1 MDHVRTTC
9 SLCEASCGAVMT
21 VEDGRIL
28 KVAADREDALS
39 GGFICAKGAAIPDL
53 EADPDRV
60 RTPLLRKNGELM
72 PVSWEEAYAFIDDRL
87 SAILAEHGPQATSV
101 YVGNAAAHNLNIITY
116 FEDLAKALG
125 TTNLF
130 TAASLD
136 QNPRQVMSGLL
147 YGDEFALYVPDIDRS
162 QLVWIMGANP
172 AESNGSMMVA
182 PGFLGR
188 MQKMHERGGRTVVFD
203 PRHTMT
209 ASRASEYVP
218 ITPSGDAAFLA
229 GVAHTLLKLGPPK
242 TTALSLVDD
251 VATIEEWLAP
261 FTPEAVAEAC
271 GIDAETIV
279 RLATELRETEAA
291 AVYGRLGTTTQL
303 FSSLTC
309 WLMDMVNI
317 FAGNLDVIGGSMF
330 PKPLLAQPNTIG
342 PSGVGAGFTV
352 GKWKSRVS
360 GAPEVVGQMP
370 MACMAEEMDTPGEGQ
385 IRALFCLAGNPITAS
400 PDTQRMAAAIDG
412 LDLLVCLDIYQG
424 ETASKADVV
433 LPSPPRLARANY
445 DAYLYRF
452 TVRNYGRYTQ
462 QYRPLETHE
471 RSDRE
476 TLLRLMA
483 IAQGHGWD
491 ADIDALEDA
500 TLAATVE
507 AMTLVPESA
516 IEGRDPAEIMT
527 ALSTLEPMERRM
539 DFGLRIGPFGDGF
552 GSRKGI
558 SLQTLKESPQG
569 VDCGPLVSR
578 LPESLR
584 TTSGR
589 IEAVHDIIGAELNR
603 LTRWL
608 GETRPRFTLIGR
620 RQLRSNNSW
629 FHNLKRMQHPTR
641 ECTAQINPLDAAKL
655 GVTSGDLLRVSTP
668 KAAIDI
674 PAEVSDTLSP
684 GVVSIPHG
692 WGHEMLD
699 GKLNVASANPG
710 VNVNRIVNYDDVDP
724 LTWNGRLNGM
734 PVDIAKLET
743 N

>member
-1 MDHVRTTC
+1 MEYVRTTC

-21 VEDGRIL
+21 VEDGKIL
-28 KVAADREDALS
+28 KVVADREDALS

-60 RTPLLRKNGELM
+60 RTPLLRKNGELQ
-72 PVSWEEAYAFIDDRL
+72 PASWEEAFTFIDQKL
-87 SAILAEHGPQATSV
+87 SQIMAEHGPQATSV

-116 FEDLAKALG
+116 FEDLARALG

-136 QNPRQVMSGLL
+136 QNPRQVVSGLL

-188 MQKMHERGGRTVVFD
+188 MQKLHERGGRTVVLD

-209 ASRASEYVP
+209 AARASEYVP

-229 GVAHTLLKLGPPK
+229 GVAHTLLKLGPK
-242 TTALSLVDD
+242 ESTALSLIDD
-251 VATIEEWLAP
+251 LEQIEKWLRP
-261 FTPEAVAEAC
+261 FTPEAVAAAC

-309 WLMDMVNI
+309 WLMDMVNL
-317 FAGNLDVIGGSMF
+317 FAGNLDAIGGAMF

-342 PSGVGAGFTV
+342 PSGVGEGFTV
-352 GKWKSRVS
+352 GKWTSRVS
-360 GAPEVVGQMP
+360 GAPEVVGQIP
-370 MACMAEEMDTPGEGQ
+370 MACMAEEMDTPGQGK

-400 PDTQRMAAAIDG
+400 PDTARMQAAIDG

-424 ETASKADVV
+424 ETASKADVI

-462 QYRPLETHE
+462 QYRPLEQHE

-491 ADIDALEDA
+491 ADIDALEEA

-507 AMTLVPESA
+507 VMTQVPESA
-516 IEGRDPAEIMT
+516 IEGRDPSEIMAELT
-527 ALSTLEPMERRM
+527 TLEPMERRM

-552 GSRKGI
+552 GSRDGI
-558 SLQTLKESPQG
+558 SLQSLKDSPQG
-569 VDCGPLVSR
+569 VDCGPLVPR
-578 LPESLR
+578 LPEALR
-584 TTSGR
+584 TKSGR
-589 IEAVHDIIGAELNR
+589 IEATHDIMGSELDR
-603 LTRWL
+603 LTTWL
-608 GETRPRFTLIGR
+608 SKPRPRFTLIGR

-629 FHNLKRMQHPTR
+629 FHNLAKMQHPTR
-641 ECTAQINPLDAAKL
+641 ECTAQINPDDAASL
-655 GVTSGDLLRVSTP
+655 GVASGDLVRVSTK

-674 PAEVSDTLSP
+674 PAEVTDTLSP

-692 WGHEMLD
+692 WGH
-699 GKLNVASANPG
+699 GKLSGKLTVAAANPG
-710 VNVNRIVNYDDVDP
+710 VNVNTIVDYDDVDP

-734 PVDIAKLET
+734 PVEIMKLEAS
-743 N
+743 

>member
-1 MDHVRTTC
+1 MDRVRTTC

-28 KVAADREDALS
+28 KVVADREDALS
-39 GGFICAKGAAIPDL
+39 GGFICTKGAAIPDL

-60 RTPLLRKNGELM
+60 RTPLLKKNEELV
-72 PVSWEEAYAFIDDRL
+72 PASWEEAYAFIDNRL
-87 SAILAEHGPQATSV
+87 SAILAEYGPQATSV

-188 MQKMHERGGRTVVFD
+188 MQKMHERGGRSVVFD
-203 PRHTMT
+203 PRRTMT
-209 ASRASEYVP
+209 ASRATEYVP

-242 TTALSLVDD
+242 TTALLLVDD
-251 VATIEEWLAP
+251 LATIEKWLSPFAP
-261 FTPEAVAEAC
+261 AAVADAC
-271 GIDAETIV
+271 GIDADTII
-279 RLATELRETEAA
+279 RLAKELRETEAA
-291 AVYGRLGTTTQL
+291 AVYGRIGTTTQL

-360 GAPEVVGQMP
+360 GAPEVVGQIP
-370 MACMAEEMDTPGEGQ
+370 MACMAEEMDTPGDGQ

-491 ADIDALEDA
+491 ADIDALEEA

-507 AMTLVPESA
+507 AMTQVPESA
-516 IEGRDPAEIMT
+516 IEGRNPAEIMT
-527 ALSTLEPMERRM
+527 ALSALEPMERRM

-552 GSRKGI
+552 GGREGI
-558 SLQTLKESPQG
+558 SLQTLKDSPQG
-569 VDCGPLVSR
+569 VDCGPLAPR
-578 LPESLR
+578 LPEALR
-584 TTSGR
+584 TKSGR
-589 IEAVHDIIGAELNR
+589 IEAVHDIIGTELDR

-608 GETRPRFTLIGR
+608 GEARPPFTLIGR

-629 FHNLKRMQHPTR
+629 FHNLQRMQHPTR
-641 ECTAQINPLDAAKL
+641 ECTAQINPQDAANL
-655 GVTSGDLLRVSTP
+655 GVQSGDLLRVSTP
-668 KAAIDI
+668 KAAIGI

-692 WGHEMLD
+692 WGHDRLD

-734 PVDIAKLET
+734 PVDIAKLEV

>member
-1 MDHVRTTC
+1 MENVRTTC
-9 SLCEASCGAVMT
+9 SLCEASCGAVMS
-21 VEDGRIL
+21 VQDGKIL
-28 KVAADREDALS
+28 KVVADREDALS

-60 RTPLLRKNGELM
+60 RTPLLRKNGELVS
-72 PVSWEEAYAFIDDRL
+72 VSWDEAYAFIDTRL

-188 MQKMHERGGRTVVFD
+188 MQKLHERGGRTVVFD
-203 PRHTMT
+203 PRRTMT
-209 ASRASEYVP
+209 AARVSEYVP

-229 GVAHTLLKLGPPK
+229 GVAHTLLKLGPPQ
-242 TTALSLVDD
+242 TTALSLIDD
-251 VATIEEWLAP
+251 FERIQGWLTP
-261 FTPEAVAEAC
+261 FTPDAVADAC
-271 GIDAETIV
+271 GIEADTIV

-291 AVYGRLGTTTQL
+291 AVYGRIGTTTQL

-309 WLMDMVNI
+309 WLMDVVNI
-317 FAGNLDVIGGSMF
+317 LAGNLDVVGGSMF

-360 GAPEVVGQMP
+360 GAPEVVGQIP

-385 IRALFCLAGNPITAS
+385 IRALFCLAGNPVTAS
-400 PDTQRMAAAIDG
+400 PDTERMQAAIDG
-412 LDLLVCLDIYQG
+412 LELLVCLDIYQG

-462 QYRPLETHE
+462 QYRPLEDHE

-483 IAQGHGWD
+483 IAQGNGWD

-500 TLAATVE
+500 TLAAMVE
-507 AMTLVPESA
+507 VMTQVPESA
-516 IEGRDPAEIMT
+516 IEGRNPTEIINT
-527 ALSTLEPMERRM
+527 LNGLEPMERRM
-539 DFGLRIGPFGDGF
+539 DFGLRVGPFGDGF
-552 GSRKGI
+552 GSREGI
-558 SLQTLKESPQG
+558 SLQTLKDSPQG
-569 VDCGPLVSR
+569 VDCGPLVPR
-578 LPESLR
+578 LPEALR
-584 TTSGR
+584 TKSGS
-589 IEAVHDIIGAELNR
+589 IEATHDIFGLELDR
-603 LTRWL
+603 LATWL
-608 GETRPRFTLIGR
+608 GEARPRFTLIGR

-629 FHNLKRMQHPTR
+629 FHNLAKMQHPTR
-641 ECTAQINPLDAAKL
+641 ECTAQINPDDAVHL
-655 GVTSGDLLRVSTP
+655 GIETGDLVRVSTQ

-674 PAEVSDTLSP
+674 PAEITDTLSP

-692 WGHEMLD
+692 WGHGGLT
-699 GKLNVASANPG
+699 GKLNVAAANPG
-710 VNVNRIVNYDDVDP
+710 VNVNSIVDYDDVDP

-734 PVDIAKLET
+734 SVEVAKLEVD
-743 N
+743 

>member
-21 VEDGRIL
+21 VEDGKIL
-28 KVAADREDALS
+28 KLAADREDALS

-53 EADPDRV
+53 EADPDRI
-60 RTPLLRKNGELM
+60 RSPLLRKNGKLQ
-72 PVSWEEAYAFIDDRL
+72 PASWEDAYAFIDGRL

-136 QNPRQVMSGLL
+136 QNPRQVVSGLL

-188 MQKMHERGGRTVVFD
+188 MQKMHERGGRSIVFD
-203 PRHTMT
+203 PRRTMT
-209 ASRASEYVP
+209 ADRASEYIP
-218 ITPSGDAAFLA
+218 IAPSGDAAFLA
-229 GVAHTLLKLGPPK
+229 GVAHTLLKLGPPE

-251 VATIEEWLAP
+251 LKQIAAWLTP
-261 FTPEAVAEAC
+261 FTPDAVADAC
-271 GIDAETIV
+271 GIDADTIV
-279 RLATELRETEAA
+279 RLATELQETEAA
-291 AVYGRLGTTTQL
+291 AVYGRIGTTTQH

-309 WLMDMVNI
+309 WLMDIINI
-317 FAGNLDVIGGSMF
+317 LAGNLDAVGGSMF

-342 PSGVGAGFTV
+342 PSGVGEGFTV
-352 GKWKSRVS
+352 GKWTSRVS
-360 GAPEVVGQMP
+360 GAPEVVSQIP
-370 MACMAEEMDTPGEGQ
+370 MACMAEEMDTPGDGQ
-385 IRALFCLAGNPITAS
+385 IRALFCLAGNPVTAS
-400 PDTQRMAAAIDG
+400 PDTKRMQAALDG

-424 ETASKADVV
+424 ETASKADVI
-433 LPSPPRLARANY
+433 LPSPPRLARPNY

-452 TVRNYGRYTQ
+452 AVRSYGRYTQ
-462 QYRPLETHE
+462 QYRPLDMHE

-483 IAQGHGWD
+483 IAKGHGWD
-491 ADIDALEDA
+491 ADIDALEEA
-500 TLAATVE
+500 ELAATVE
-507 AMTLVPESA
+507 VMTQVPQSA
-516 IEGRDPAEIMT
+516 IEGREPSEIMDMLR
-527 ALSTLEPMERRM
+527 ALEPGERRM

-552 GSRKGI
+552 GSRDGI
-558 SLQTLKESPQG
+558 TLQTLKDSPQG
-569 VDCGPLVSR
+569 VDCGALVPR

-584 TTSGR
+584 TRTGR
-589 IEAVHDIIGAELNR
+589 IEAAHGIFGEELER
-603 LTRWL
+603 LSAWL
-608 GETRPRFTLIGR
+608 GDPRPQFTLIGR

-629 FHNLKRMQHPTR
+629 FHNIEKLQHPTR
-641 ECTAQINPLDAAKL
+641 ECTAQINPGDADRL
-655 GVTSGDLLRVSTP
+655 GIASGDLVRVSTP
-668 KAAIDI
+668 KAAIEV
-674 PAEVSDTLSP
+674 PAEVTDALSP

-692 WGHEMLD
+692 WGHEKLE
-699 GKLNVASANPG
+699 GKLNVAAANPG
-710 VNVNRIVNYDDVDP
+710 VNVNTIVDYGDVDP
-724 LTWNGRLNGM
+724 LTWNGRVNGM
-734 PVDIAKLET
+734 PVDVVISNT
-743 N
+743 G